1 MQLNR
6 STLYQASTLADL
18 HFQQVL
24 DNVARFAVNPY
35 TMPYFAY
42 AGSGTTQVADG
53 GTISPTISWA
63 PHSVS
68 EMLGLS
74 ANRTITDGWS
84 VVPTTNP
91 DKLFAMR
98 CCYQRLVLAPTDWC
112 DDCEN
117 KLAAMLPKDFP
128 SILDATFR
136 PAGSAS
142 EGKSRFQTG
151 PATSVI
157 AAKPMPGCRREGWTG
172 SNAITLTILNIATL
186 APPSAATSQQRQ
198 WLRPRQ
204 GPQEQCRGHAKRRSC
219 SRGRYSSLSRPIESL
234 VLFDF
239 VPPHRGN
246 RPRGDYKGGIE
257 PRRPRSW
264 WHQQRRFSARTDAD
278 AASA

>member
-1 MQLNR
+1 MKSAVCIWLILITASGCTHIQLNR

-18 HFQQVL
+18 HSQQVL

-117 KLAAMLPKDFP
+117 KLVAMLPKDFP
-128 SILDATFR
+128 
-136 PAGSAS
+136 
-142 EGKSRFQTG
+142 QH
-151 PATSVI
+151 
-157 AAKPMPGCRREGWTG
+157 PGCYIPTGWFCVGRKEQVPNGACYVSHCCETYVWVPPRG
-172 SNAITLTILNIATL
+172 MDGFTKFTLTILNIATL
-186 APPSAATSQQRQ
+186 APPSAAASAAATMAAPSPGAAGAVP
-198 WLRPRQ
+198 RPRETPFLLP
-204 GPQEQCRGHAKRRSC
+204 GPVFFPQPAH
-219 SRGRYSSLSRPIESL
+219 
-234 VLFDF
+234 
-239 VPPHRGN
+239 
-246 RPRGDYKGGIE
+246 
-257 PRRPRSW
+257 
-264 WHQQRRFSARTDAD
+264 
-278 AASA
+278 